1 MALAPIN
8 PTNITPPRVA
18 FIDERSGAISREWY
32 RFFLSLRNATQ
43 DNQEETMLAPDTGAQ
58 LATYDALL
66 ETLTQTT
73 ETQPDTAS
81 LLASYDAMLET
92 LTQTTESEPDA
103 GSFAVAL
110 EKQLY
115 DFQNTVLTEPRNEYV
130 DTASAVA
137 SLQVLAWLGL

>member
-1 MALAPIN
+1 MALSPIN
-8 PTNITPPRVA
+8 PTQITPPRVA

-43 DNQEETMLAPDTGAQ
+43 DNQEEIMLA
-58 LATYDALL
+58 
-66 ETLTQTT
+66 
-73 ETQPDTAS
+73 PDTAS

-92 LTQTTESEPDA
+92 LTQTTDSAPDA
-103 GSFAVAL
+103 GSFAVTL
-110 EKQLY
+110 EEQLY

>member
-1 MALAPIN
+1 MALSPIN
-8 PTNITPPRVA
+8 PTQITPPRVA

-58 LATYDALL
+58 LATYDA
-66 ETLTQTT
+66 
-73 ETQPDTAS
+73 
-81 LLASYDAMLET
+81 MLEMLAQAT
-92 LTQTTESEPDA
+92 DSAPDA
-103 GSFAVAL
+103 GSFAVTL
-110 EKQLY
+110 EEQLY